1 MARQRDRCLI
11 EGGSA
16 LFPHR
21 YPISGLH
28 KVRMLTSD
36 AVSDKAGMLPRFSSG
51 IAFMPKEIPGRD
63 LPDQVEII
71 SLHDLQTPVIAGSSS
86 LRHLPQ
92 ADLLCLRFPISVPGM
107 AIPRS
112 AARALI
118 EAIGRLSLTVINVR
132 LFPASDIARNS

>member
-1 MARQRDRCLI
+1 
-11 EGGSA
+11 
-16 LFPHR
+16 
-21 YPISGLH
+21 
-28 KVRMLTSD
+28 
-36 AVSDKAGMLPRFSSG
+36 
-51 IAFMPKEIPGRD
+51 MPKEIPGRD

-92 ADLLCLRFPISVPGM
+92 ADLLGLRFPISVPGM

-132 LFPASDIARNS
+132 LFPASDIARNR

>member
-1 MARQRDRCLI
+1 LI
-11 EGGSA
+11 EGCSA

-21 YPISGLH
+21 YLISGFR
-28 KVRMLTSD
+28 KVRVLTPD
-36 AVSDKAGMLPRFSSG
+36 AVSDKAGMLPRLLPGF
-51 IAFMPKEIPGRD
+51 ALVPKEIPGRD
-63 LPDQVEII
+63 LPDQVEIV
-71 SLHDLQTPVIAGSSS
+71 SLHDLQTPAIAGSSW

-118 EAIGRLSLTVINVR
+118 DAIGRLSLTAINVR